1 MGDTYRIKIS
11 AEDQQTAH
19 RATRNLADGLRELSG
34 VLGVER
40 EKEDASTMDLGAIV
54 TVIAT
59 SSATVAIAQG
69 IADWLRRTRGVHL
82 TIERNEKSGSVKA
95 AMQNVDQA
103 TSLRILEIIRQM

>member
-1 MGDTYRIKIS
+1 MGETYRISIS
-11 AEDQQTAH
+11 AEDQQTAQ
-19 RATRNLADGLRELSG
+19 RATRNLEDDLRELSG

-40 EKEDASTMDLGAIV
+40 RKEDPNTMDLGTIV

-95 AMQNVDQA
+95 AVENVDQA
-103 TSLRILEIIRQM
+103 TSLRILEVIRQM

>member
-1 MGDTYRIKIS
+1 MIS
-11 AEDQQTAH
+11 ADDEQAAQ
-19 RATRNLADGLRELSG
+19 RATRNLADDLRELSG

-40 EKEDASTMDLGAIV
+40 EKEDTSTMDLGTIV

-82 TIERNEKSGSVKA
+82 TIEKNEKSGSVKA
-95 AMQNVDQA
+95 AIENVDQA
-103 TSLRILEIIRQM
+103 TSLRILEVIRQL